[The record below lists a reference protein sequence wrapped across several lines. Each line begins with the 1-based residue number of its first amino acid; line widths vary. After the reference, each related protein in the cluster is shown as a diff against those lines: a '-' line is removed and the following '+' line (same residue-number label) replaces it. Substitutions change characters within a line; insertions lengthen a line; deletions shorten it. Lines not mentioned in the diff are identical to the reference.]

1 VATIAEFRGVTKEY
15 RGVPALENVD
25 FSLAKAEIHSLVGEN
40 GAGKSTLTKIMAG
53 VIGPTSGEYLLDG
66 KLVHFRNPSDGLRA
80 GIAMVHQETSMVPA
94 MTVAQNLYLGREPAV
109 ARLRG
114 VYISAHQI
122 LQSLNF
128 PVDPRTPVQQLG
140 AAHRQMVEIARAVLY
155 DARIIIF
162 DEPTATLTPEE
173 KQHFF
178 DLSRRLRDKK
188 GVSIVFISHAL
199 EESLMLSDRI
209 TILRDGRIVGTGAA
223 SSFNRERIVAA
234 MTGRQGGV
242 VQRSSRRRA
251 IAEGKKPTLEVKNL
265 KKQGLVKN
273 TSFSIYPGEVTGIFG
288 LVGSGRTELA
298 RILCGD
304 MKRDLFFGGRIYLR
318 GQEIRFTTPRE
329 AIRKGIIYITEDR
342 KYDGI
347 FETMSAAENIE
358 IGMLAKEPTWK
369 PGTGK
374 HQKRP
379 IMQRWIER
387 LSIKAINP
395 NARAIELSGGNQ
407 QKCMIAKSLVQNPQ
421 VAMFDEPTRGV
432 DVGAIAEIHELIA
445 DLAEQGTA
453 VVVISSYLPE
463 IMKLSDRILVM
474 RQGRVVEAFAG
485 ESATEQDVLRAAVH

>member
-1 VATIAEFRGVTKEY
+1 
-15 RGVPALENVD
+15 
-25 FSLAKAEIHSLVGEN
+25 
-40 GAGKSTLTKIMAG
+40 
-53 VIGPTSGEYLLDG
+53 
-66 KLVHFRNPSDGLRA
+66 
-80 GIAMVHQETSMVPA
+80 MVHQETSMVPA

-265 KKQGLVKN
+265 KKQGIVKN

-347 FETMSAAENIE
+347 FETMSAAEN
-358 IGMLAKEPTWK
+358 
-369 PGTGK
+369 
-374 HQKRP
+374 
-379 IMQRWIER
+379 
-387 LSIKAINP
+387 
-395 NARAIELSGGNQ
+395 
-407 QKCMIAKSLVQNPQ
+407 
-421 VAMFDEPTRGV
+421 F
-432 DVGAIAEIHELIA
+432 
-445 DLAEQGTA
+445 
-453 VVVISSYLPE
+453 
-463 IMKLSDRILVM
+463 
-474 RQGRVVEAFAG
+474 
-485 ESATEQDVLRAAVH
+485 